1 MASYSGIQRHVS
13 KVFFIIVSRIVNKDY
28 GLAAGILSSGR
39 EEEAGCSP
47 FQLIF
52 DTCDLF
58 VEEQSCDE
66 LGKSLADVVSVG
78 DFIRFGFSCRLED
91 SFNLKCT
98 GSMVCESRLRA
109 LNLPGI
115 FGEFLFPIPRISAL
129 HVLNHDYDS
138 SCEGT
143 WQQGL

>member
-39 EEEAGCSP
+39 EDEAGCSP

-78 DFIRFGFSCRLED
+78 DFIRFGFCCRPND
-91 SFNLKCT
+91 SFNLKPT
-98 GSMVCESRLRA
+98 DSMVFESRLRA
-109 LNLPGI
+109 FNLLAI
-115 FGEFLFPIPRISAL
+115 FGEFLFLTSLLIAL
-129 HVLNHDYDS
+129 LLS
-138 SCEGT
+138 SLSQE
-143 WQQGL
+143 